1 MSFAYNDF
9 SFGTDFEATQVLAP
23 ALATQ
28 STNRKH
34 KREVCRYWLQS
45 RCQKGLACEFL
56 HKLDDS
62 RMPSCPKGSSCDR
75 IPGSSSS
82 SSYVFEPCPFKHD
95 AKKSRCVNY
104 DAGFCS
110 FGLRCPHE
118 HVVSTEGPPLV
129 SGLFFELPERPV
141 NANYR
146 KAVCSYWSSNQ
157 WCPYFDMCNFLH
169 K

>member
-1 MSFAYNDF
+1 MDFDF
-9 SFGTDFEATQVLAP
+9 SGTNFELPGGYSQPLAHV
-23 ALATQ
+23 
-28 STNRKH
+28 STNKKH

-45 RCQKGLACEFL
+45 RCQKGIHCEFL

-62 RMPSCPKGSSCDR
+62 KMPSCPKGSSCDR
-75 IPGSSSS
+75 IPGSCNTL
-82 SSYVFEPCPFKHD
+82 FEPCPFRHD
-95 AKKSRCVNY
+95 VKKSRCVNY

-118 HVVSTEGPPLV
+118 HVISTGGPPVV
-129 SGLFFELPERPV
+129 SPVFFELPERDVGP
-141 NANYR
+141 NFR
-146 KAVCSYWSSNQ
+146 RAVCSYWSSNQ